1 MEVVAWLVFIALV
14 IGVFG
19 YTLRRKKRARE

>member
-1 MEVVAWLVFIALV
+1 MDVVAWLVFIALA
-14 IGVFG
+14 IGVVG